1 MPNKLYIETRD
12 YSTPSTLFFLNNY
25 RCNYTVLLR
34 GLVEKAKRKWLR
46 VEFDTREKKNTI
58 LNNHFERKLWKVI
71 QRKHCVQKWREYRG
85 NEKRK
90 YCKDARTTIIILM
103 DKSWETC
110 PILADWNIVEKKWN
124 HETNQSQRFISIEE
138 IAKHVVWRFRV
149 KRIRWKE
156 RNKMD
161 KNG

>member
-1 MPNKLYIETRD
+1 MPNKLYVETRD

-103 DKSWETC
+103 DKSWQTLRNVSNFGGLKHCRKEMKPWNKPVTKIHFNWRNRETHC
-110 PILADWNIVEKKWN
+110 LTI
-124 HETNQSQRFISIEE
+124 QG
-138 IAKHVVWRFRV
+138 
-149 KRIRWKE
+149 KE
-156 RNKMD
+156 NSMERKE
-161 KNG
+161 